1 MLHSIIFEALEQ
13 VGAELIN
20 PGRPGL
26 ATSAAPVPAVLDST
40 ETGKISSSEMII
52 TVENIKN
59 KCDSNSYVF
68 YYTKKFAITKLS
80 LNI

>member
-1 MLHSIIFEALEQ
+1 MVLEQ

-20 PGRPGL
+20 PGRLGL
-26 ATSAAPVPAVLDST
+26 ATSAAPDST
-40 ETGKISSSEMII
+40 ETGKMSPSEKII